1 MMLSY
6 FMELVVDHIDRINN
20 VPSIEEIKVTKV
32 TIDYTKTMEQAIADT
47 NYNVDTSLIHTDNFP
62 ISQEMAG
69 KKVEVFLTLF
79 NFFYT
84 ISLED
89 VIFKMDKAGFRE
101 ATLMELL
108 AMGSSFP
115 ESQRQFPIIALG
127 SVYGNEVYGN
137 GKLDKLVP
145 CLHTRGS
152 NSSLFL
158 SPLYSQWHSN
168 HRFLAVRK

>member
-6 FMELVVDHIDRINN
+6 FMELAVDHIDRINK
-20 VPSIEEIKVTKV
+20 VPTTEEIKVTKV
-32 TIDYTKTMEQAIADT
+32 TIDYTKTIEQAIAGS
-47 NYNVDTSLIHTDNFP
+47 NYNLDSSEIHTDNFP
-62 ISQEMAG
+62 ISLEMAG
-69 KKVEVFLTLF
+69 KKVEAFLTLF

-89 VIFKMDKAGFRE
+89 VLFKMNKAGFRE

-108 AMGSSFP
+108 ALGSSFP

-127 SVYGNEVYGN
+127 SVLCRV
-137 GKLDKLVP
+137 KDQKLVP

-152 NSSLFL
+152 NSHLFL
-158 SPLYSQWHSN
+158 SSLYSQWHSN
-168 HRFLAVRK
+168 YRFLAVRK